1 MSSHLDEKLSAYLDG
16 ELQPDERDQLGSHLQ
31 ECSQC
36 SSELEEVG
44 ETRALVRS
52 LPVVVAEHPLPR
64 LRRSRLSQRAAAALA
79 LVVVAIGTVALAVD
93 SRPMPLPAA
102 ELSVLLTAYT
112 TSAERVHA
120 FTPVTQAT
128 LVSIETRDYRL
139 PASVAGYEM
148 IDERMWG
155 SDGVVG
161 YYQRSDDG
169 FIVLMSTRPFDT
181 SGLAATEIV
190 TDTGKYLRGDGEQ
203 SVVYVWETR
212 EGWMVLLGEL
222 TDADVGQVLVDL
234 PSPAQVGVVQ
244 RWWRR
249 VFG

>member
-1 MSSHLDEKLSAYLDG
+1 MTSHLDEKLSAYMDG
-16 ELQPDERDQLGSHLQ
+16 ELQPHERDQLRSHLE

-36 SSELEEVG
+36 SSDLEEVR

-64 LRRSRLSQRAAAALA
+64 LRRSRLPQRAAAAMA
-79 LVVVAIGTVALAVD
+79 LVAVAIGTAALAVD
-93 SRPMPLPAA
+93 NRSMPLPAT

-128 LVSIETRDYRL
+128 LVSIERRDYRL
-139 PASVAGYEM
+139 PASVASYEM

-161 YYQRSDDG
+161 YYQGSDAG
-169 FIVLMSTRPFDT
+169 FIVLMSTSPFDT
-181 SGLAATEIV
+181 SGLAVAEIV
-190 TDTGKYLRGDGEQ
+190 MDTGKYLRGDGES
-203 SVVYVWETR
+203 SVVYVWEIR
-212 EGWMVLLGEL
+212 EGWMVLLGDL
-222 TDADVGQVLVDL
+222 TDADVEKVLVDL
-234 PSPAQVGVVQ
+234 PPPAEVGVVQ

-249 VFG
+249 MFD